1 MSSSSKPTVI
11 IVGAGLGGLTLAQSL
26 RTAGIPYRLFER
38 DSSEASRQQGWSLLL
53 HECLPALRK
62 IAPPSAPPI
71 ECISVTYQTP
81 YEDHFHMF
89 NGHTKEVYLSF
100 EGPVFA
106 DAANKR
112 DAYSISASRSK
123 FRAWLTHN
131 LEVNWDHAFKGYE
144 VLPSGRVKA
153 YFENGVEVEGDILV
167 GADGSQSKVRSQLF
181 AGNPAGNALNRL
193 PHACVAGLVHLPRDK
208 YLPHMKYGP
217 SLYTTDGVGLRVFI
231 GLRTFSP
238 DMSTA
243 TLVWLLFWVEKQD
256 KKEPPAK
263 GETEKPT
270 LTTLH
275 MATPAELLAYAKQ
288 ATADL
293 HADFREIFEETKV
306 EDMLGSLVLYDR
318 EPMHCPAGPI
328 TIIGDA
334 MHVMSPFR
342 GEGGNAAL
350 TDAFEL
356 SEAIVNLSSSTI
368 TPEAINTTLR
378 TYEEKMI
385 PRGTDMVVSSRN
397 AGKEFGT
404 RGVTEKLFNRA
415 ELGELVQ
422 KH

>member
-26 RTAGIPYRLFER
+26 RTAGIPYQLFER
-38 DSSEASRQQGWSLLL
+38 DSSEASRAQGWSLLL

-71 ECISVTYQTP
+71 ESISVTYQTP

-123 FRAWLTHN
+123 FRAWLTHD
-131 LEVNWDHAFKGYE
+131 LEVNWNHAFKGYE

-167 GADGSQSKVRSQLF
+167 GADGSQSKVRAQLF

-208 YLPHMKYGP
+208 YSHHTKYGP
-217 SLYTTDGVGLRVFI
+217 RLYTTERRRLARVH
-231 GLRTFSP
+231 RS
-238 DMSTA
+238 A
-243 TLVWLLFWVEKQD
+243 
-256 KKEPPAK
+256 
-263 GETEKPT
+263 
-270 LTTLH
+270 
-275 MATPAELLAYAKQ
+275 ATPAQLLAYAKQ

-293 HADFREIFEETKV
+293 HGDFREIFEETKV

-318 EPMHCPAGPI
+318 EPMLCPAGPI

-356 SEAIVNLSSSTI
+356 SEAIVNLSSSKI
-368 TPEAINTTLR
+368 TPEAVNTTLR
-378 TYEEKMI
+378 TYEDKMI